1 MRQLFSPREAKE
13 ASQRQTEERIQLLSF
28 LTGEEARL
36 KKSLN
41 SLNDEFDATLR
52 RQREVY
58 AAEKDKMQEE
68 LSQLDADIHTR
79 KEARRKLMEPI
90 DAIEARAIAKE
101 KQAEEIF
108 AKANEKLV
116 SAQELIHKTTSKLT
130 VLQEK
135 EDILDSE
142 AKAIASKRE
151 SIDEESEMVSAGHKR
166 LNDEIAAFRATSSAV
181 FTTLAEKEG
190 KFKAES
196 RARTVLLDERE
207 KSLSRREAAVEAEK
221 KRLVDERG
229 VLDRAWAEL
238 RSKQ

>member
-68 LSQLDADIHTR
+68 LSKLDADIHTR

-101 KQAEEIF
+101 KQAEEVF
-108 AKANEKLV
+108 AQAHEKLV

-142 AKAIASKRE
+142 KVNKA
-151 SIDEESEMVSAGHKR
+151 
-166 LNDEIAAFRATSSAV
+166 LNKIAAGTYGIDDEGNEIPEERLRALPWA
-181 FTTLAEKEG
+181 
-190 KFKAES
+190 
-196 RARTVLLDERE
+196 D
-207 KSLSRREAAVEAEK
+207 KSI
-221 KRLVDERG
+221 
-229 VLDRAWAEL
+229 
-238 RSKQ
+238 